1 MPSIRRPARA
11 FARSAL
17 LLVSVLLLPVAP
29 SIAGEP
35 KTKHVAGW
43 VETIRLEPWGKLVK
57 AKLDTGAQTS
67 SIHAHKI
74 QRFKRK
80 GESWVRFELVLD
92 YRGKEIRVPD
102 ERPVTKRVLI
112 KAAGRPHDSRVA
124 VDLEFCFDGRR
135 FRGPFTLANRET
147 MLYPVLLGRSFLEG
161 RILVDSGET
170 YLTEPGCKPKAK
182 APTEDDPDGKDSE
195 SPSPKATQVESSSSG
210 TEAEEPEDAAPAD
223 EPKGAAKPPKAGESR
238 D

>member
-1 MPSIRRPARA
+1 MPLNRRAVGLG
-11 FARSAL
+11 AL
-17 LLVSVLLLPVAP
+17 LLLSVLLLPGAP
-29 SIAGEP
+29 SMAGDP

-43 VETIRLEPWGKLVK
+43 VETIRLEPWGNLVK

-92 YRGKEIRVPD
+92 YRGKEIRIPD

-124 VDLEFCFDGRR
+124 VDLDFCFEGRR
-135 FRGPFTLANRET
+135 FRGPFTLANRQT

-170 YLTEPGCKPKAK
+170 YLTEPGCKPESKQSTDAG
-182 APTEDDPDGKDSE
+182 PDGGDRE
-195 SPSPKATQVESSSSG
+195 RGLPKATLVERSP
-210 TEAEEPEDAAPAD
+210 EAPGDD
-223 EPKGAAKPPKAGESR
+223 EPKVDKSEADKPKDKPRTPKDGESG